1 MEKFMKKLMIWVAII
16 LSVVALFVGVCFG
29 KVIEG
34 TLFAEI
40 MKWIVMSAVVIG
52 IIEGFIYI
60 AVGPLWYHF
69 KIERKDD
76 NR

>member
-1 MEKFMKKLMIWVAII
+1 MEKFTKKLMMWVAII
-16 LSVVALFVGVCFG
+16 LSIVA
-29 KVIEG
+29 
-34 TLFAEI
+34 LFAEI

-69 KIERKDD
+69 KIERKND